1 MHDKATTRT
10 CKQFP
15 IFHGKTKGRNRRE
28 SLPDDAEENIPRL
41 PYWIAGYDIDARV
54 SEWQRA
60 FLLSAQR
67 WYLGMESVPTLGF
80 ETCRV

>member
-41 PYWIAGYDIDARV
+41 PYWIAGYDIDASV
-54 SEWQRA
+54 SE
-60 FLLSAQR
+60 
-67 WYLGMESVPTLGF
+67 
-80 ETCRV
+80 